1 MVREPMPPWM
11 GMRSYITATGKT
23 VKVQPACRL
32 TKATESAALAYQFQ
46 DLSKRVRVD
55 SKAADVLVQ
64 E

>member
-1 MVREPMPPWM
+1 
-11 GMRSYITATGKT
+11 MRSYITATGKT